1 MPTRHKRRPK
11 SYEELISC
19 YYADDPVRRA
29 TRVRAYAQSLG
40 HDDGEVLRRRGNDSY
55 VVQATAAIL
64 VEEYIV
70 GPAPVPTIGSPVD
83 EVIDVPAPTAP
94 PPERGPALPPATE
107 PPVGTPAPT
116 PPPAERMPAPSP
128 PPAEPMP
135 APSPTPAEQMPAL
148 SPPAGTPAASAQ
160 SVEDAELAADMQAIL
175 SGEMVYD
182 PASGRTVPRD
192 QVGAAAPLPPQRPTD
207 APNEQAIFDR
217 IAESMSY
224 ANKYDLGT
232 VEVDNRFSDFDRFDD
247 LAGKHRDA
255 KRAGPE
261 HGQPSAAEPKV
272 TSKDFIEDLGAL
284 SLSADETDDP
294 EVRDQMAAIGRAAAK
309 AIYAVDQS
317 CGPTA
322 ANAGIASSAREYAA
336 PMYDAGEH
344 ALAGADQYKD
354 ALLVGQ
360 NPGVRFSYGELLAMG
375 DLYEDA
381 SQMQNASVAELT
393 KLKELIQR
401 STRFYAGKRAGNA
414 DDSLDVSHGE
424 WDGATGK
431 RYRRLAD
438 DNYEHFA
445 PDVLF
450 GTATTRN
457 HKNAWEHYHR
467 MAIEEAQRLALL
479 PENQNVD
486 YIPESALIINA
497 FGDHFLT
504 DAFAAGH
511 LVNKAVL
518 IDRFKQ
524 NFYTSPGKLNSAAG
538 KFFERVANKAF
549 TGEVKR
555 RFEVLEER
563 QTRCFKHWNID
574 TTNAFRK
581 LLVGIAE
588 QAPDAVSNIAAKTI
602 HDYLNKTGIQVTNG
616 AGHRPWHLTGD
627 DHLTG
632 ETLDVMKEAVNQS
645 IANIND
651 SAILASNLNFGPF
664 FERVWK
670 YTPQLTPASRT
681 EVQRLVGVYT
691 DPNSTVLSDAAAELI
706 SRRSTL
712 DMLIDELV
720 EERRILQHE

>member
-11 SYEELISC
+11 SYEELISG
-19 YYADDPVRRA
+19 YYADDPARCAPRA
-29 TRVRAYAQSLG
+29 QRQARAQSLG
-40 HDDGEVLRRRGNDSY
+40 HDDGELLRRRGNDSY
-55 VVQATAAIL
+55 VVQATVAGD

-70 GPAPVPTIGSPVD
+70 GPAPAPTAGSPLD
-83 EVIDVPAPTAP
+83 EVIDVPAPS
-94 PPERGPALPPATE
+94 
-107 PPVGTPAPT
+107 
-116 PPPAERMPAPSP
+116 PAERMPAPSPPSAERMPAPSPPSAERMRAPSP

-135 APSPTPAEQMPAL
+135 APSPRPAK
-148 SPPAGTPAASAQ
+148 PAASAQ
-160 SVEDAELAADMQAIL
+160 SLDDDELAADMQAIL
-175 SGEMVYD
+175 SGEKVFD

-192 QVGAAAPLPPQRPTD
+192 QVGAAPPPPPPPRPTEVS
-207 APNEQAIFDR
+207 NEQAIFDR
-217 IAESMSY
+217 IADSMRY
-224 ANKYDLGT
+224 ANAYDLGI
-232 VEVDNRFSDFDRFDD
+232 VELDNRFSEFDRFDD
-247 LAGKHRDA
+247 LAREHRDA
-255 KRAGPE
+255 KRARPGN
-261 HGQPSAAEPKV
+261 GQPSAAGPKV
-272 TSKDFIEDLGAL
+272 TSKDFLEDLEAL
-284 SLSADETDDP
+284 SLSGDETDDA
-294 EVRDQMAAIGRAAAK
+294 EVRATMAAIGRAAAK
-309 AIYAVDQS
+309 AIYAVDQC

-322 ANAGIASSAREYAA
+322 SNAGIAAAAPEYVA

-344 ALAGADQYKD
+344 VLAGADHYRD

-360 NPGVRFSYGELLAMG
+360 NPGVRFSYGELIAMG
-375 DLYEDA
+375 DLYKDEK
-381 SQMQNASVAELT
+381 QMQEAPVAELT
-393 KLKELIQR
+393 GLKELIQQ
-401 STRFYAGKRAGNA
+401 SARFYAGKQAGHA
-414 DDSLDVSHGE
+414 DPSLDVSHTR
-424 WDGATGK
+424 WDTATGK

-438 DNYEHFA
+438 DNDEHFA

-457 HKNAWEHYHR
+457 HRAAWEHYHR

-479 PENQNVD
+479 PQNQNVS
-486 YIPESALIINA
+486 YVPESALIINA

-524 NFYTSPGKLNSAAG
+524 NFYASPGKLNSAAG

-563 QTRCFKHWNID
+563 RTRCFKHWNID

-581 LLVGIAE
+581 LLAGIAE
-588 QAPDAVSNIAAKTI
+588 QAPDAVSNIAAKTL
-602 HDYLNKTGIQVTNG
+602 HDHLNETGIQVTNR
-616 AGHRPWHLTGD
+616 AGHRPWLLTGD
-627 DHLTG
+627 DYLTA

-651 SAILASNLNFGPF
+651 PAILASNVNFDAF

-670 YTPQLTPASRT
+670 YTPQLTPASQT
-681 EVQRLVGVYT
+681 EVKRLVGVYT

-706 SRRSTL
+706 SRPSTL

-720 EERRILQHE
+720 NERKILQHE